1 MESHGQ
7 YLMTSTCAPRLRA
20 GNGFKIWH
28 YSSTLFHETVVQN
41 TRATSGSAT
50 PSVENGQRELI
61 AAPSVDEL
69 WEVSWQP
76 SPPGTHPTSFPI
88 VARPI
93 AGGVESKTPTASK
106 QAYRPPGARNRPA
119 DAPPGS
125 VASNGVYKS
134 SNKTPVGISPKAP
147 PPGAADNAAGG
158 GELSKSAI
166 KNKKRKE
173 AKKMAEKSPA
183 VSNSNTSAPPP
194 SGVGGGLDKEIRKL
208 QKKLDDI
215 AKLKAKKAAGENLEI
230 NQAQKLDKE
239 AELVA
244 EMKKLK
250 A

>member
-1 MESHGQ
+1 MG
-7 YLMTSTCAPRLRA
+7 
-20 GNGFKIWH
+20 
-28 YSSTLFHETVVQN
+28 
-41 TRATSGSAT
+41 
-50 PSVENGQRELI
+50 
-61 AAPSVDEL
+61 
-69 WEVSWQP
+69 
-76 SPPGTHPTSFPI
+76 
-88 VARPI
+88 
-93 AGGVESKTPTASK
+93 
-106 QAYRPPGARNRPA
+106 NRPA
-119 DAPPGS
+119 DAPPGR

-239 AELVA
+239 AE
-244 EMKKLK
+244 
-250 A
+250 